1 MNGEATRE
9 LTRAASTHGGGVSL
23 RETAVLLEDA
33 TRCVCGAH
41 AELCWRPP
49 SHLLALSPHVIA
61 GLPYYHVPRV
71 RPPMLEPNEPSA
83 AGGKNR
89 KICAGFVWADFSHRA
104 MYRLATEVQRSGRY
118 LGTRIAGA
126 QIPRCAVE

>member
-71 RPPMLEPNEPSA
+71 RPPLALLDSNEPAAEA
-83 AGGKNR
+83 AGGKRR
-89 KICAGFVWADFSHRA
+89 KSRA
-104 MYRLATEVQRSGRY
+104 AARNLIFLEVFRRSKCIYRSSGSGWY
-118 LGTRIAGA
+118 PVDI
-126 QIPRCAVE
+126 